1 VDEKLVMEVV
11 LPNLIKLAK
20 DTEMS
25 VRIVTIESFG
35 TVVTTVTRKEILVRA
50 HKQFEAFMDQQQFRV
65 DHQVF
70 MVVLKTLAKIG
81 PTADPVFRD
90 ECEET
95 EI

>member
-1 VDEKLVMEVV
+1 MCATCTFICPYVCPLSC
-11 LPNLIKLAK
+11 
-20 DTEMS
+20 TY
-25 VRIVTIESFG
+25 
-35 TVVTTVTRKEILVRA
+35 TTGRFAQILVRA
-50 HKQFEAFMDQQQFRV
+50 HKQFELFMGQQQFRV